1 VSSGD
6 LHLSDG
12 GRPDLAR
19 PDQPPPAGDA
29 PCEPLGAPGPDAIQ
43 WDWPRDAERLTEDAP
58 LQALLLTATKLM
70 GAYGQCTVQAAGLK
84 VSLAGLGV
92 LRVLMDEDGLKSSEV
107 ADRAWSSPGTVTA
120 VVNTLARDGF
130 VERKPDEADRRIVR
144 LYLTDQ
150 GRAVVTYYV
159 TQAAPQ
165 WRKAFDFADEADE
178 AVVRRFFVQMIGHL
192 GRLMREERGR

>member
-1 VSSGD
+1 MS
-6 LHLSDG
+6 
-12 GRPDLAR
+12 AEE
-19 PDQPPPAGDA
+19 AACA
-29 PCEPLGAPGPDAIQ
+29 PPGPAS
-43 WDWPRDAERLTEDAP
+43 WDWPRDVEQLPEDAP

-130 VERKPDEADRRIVR
+130 VERKPDEADRRMSTSMACEGAQMAIDAWEMR
-144 LYLTDQ
+144 EKFI
-150 GRAVVTYYV
+150 
-159 TQAAPQ
+159 
-165 WRKAFDFADEADE
+165 RKMEA
-178 AVVRRFFVQMIGHL
+178 L
-192 GRLMREERGR
+192 GRRE